1 MPKNFLSLRAVHKVQ
16 PCVAVYCRTV
26 PYGALPYRC
35 LPYRQL
41 YVTVLYGTALA
52 SNMNISKKHITH
64 QTEANFITGPP
75 SLFMGKI
82 KYRAGS
88 GLKIKAVINTK

>member
-52 SNMNISKKHITH
+52 SNMNISKKLS
-64 QTEANFITGPP
+64 F
-75 SLFMGKI
+75 KI
-82 KYRAGS
+82 IVECYRAMLLDAA
-88 GLKIKAVINTK
+88 LKFSSEIRAC